1 MKFDFRKTRASLRDT
16 LQQVP
21 QPSGPDASFSFL
33 EQVCELVAAIE
44 FLTILP
50 IPGSRQLFDMQAS
63 SPRFIRGSAYFS
75 LIGFCIGLIACLIPF
90 FFGSLLPPLV
100 LSALLIIL
108 LVILTGGMHLDG
120 LMDTCDGMFGRL
132 DRARKLAI
140 MRDSRVGSFGVLGAL
155 CLLLL
160 KFAVFSNLSVP
171 LLFPALL
178 IAPAASRWSVVLAVR
193 LFPSARPSGMGDSF
207 RRSVIWPY
215 LVLAGL
221 IALLVALVFGQFVGV
236 LVWLGASILAV
247 LLGFWV
253 TRVLSGLTGDIYG
266 AIVEVTEVAAL
277 LLFLLLR
284 FWL

>member
-1 MKFDFRKTRASLRDT
+1 MKFNFRKTRESLRDT

-21 QPSGPDASFSFL
+21 QPSGPDTSFSFL
-33 EQVCELVAAIE
+33 EQVCELVAAIQ
-44 FLTILP
+44 FLTIIP

-63 SPRFIRGSAYFS
+63 PRFILGSGYFS

-90 FFGSLLPPLV
+90 IFGSLLPPLV

-160 KFAVFSNLSVP
+160 KFAVFSSLSVP

-253 TRVLSGLTGDIYG
+253 TRVLGGLTGDIYG